1 MEVKTLH
8 DINIEMNIRE
18 PVYGTITRT
27 QLRKLS
33 AGELV
38 QVLREIGNIIDFRYG
53 KPHHYI
59 RPQAIQQSLDLSPEE
74 KHG

>member
-38 QVLREIGNIIDFRYG
+38 QVIREIGNIIDFRYG
-53 KPHHYI
+53 KP
-59 RPQAIQQSLDLSPEE
+59 RPYPKSEAQQQSLDLGGPL
-74 KHG
+74 K